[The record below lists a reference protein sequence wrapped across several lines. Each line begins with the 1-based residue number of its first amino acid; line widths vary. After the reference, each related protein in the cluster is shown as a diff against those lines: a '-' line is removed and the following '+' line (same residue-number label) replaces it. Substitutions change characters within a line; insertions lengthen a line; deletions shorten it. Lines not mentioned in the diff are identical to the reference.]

1 MADQY
6 TPEEIQDIFDRY
18 HDALRR
24 GETITK
30 SLAEEMANATKGVK
44 NYTNNLNSSLR
55 YLGVQTKAL
64 AQDLA
69 NGAKGAS
76 VFNGQLDAAGDVAA
90 NVASQFG
97 LLGSAAGLAI
107 KALTAWFTA
116 VNKQS
121 DALYSSY
128 QKLSRTGSV
137 GIQGMDDVFQSM
149 QRMGYTIDELDQMAS
164 TLAENSKA
172 FGLFTASAV
181 DGTKQFGRISADI
194 QNSPLRVAFFNLG
207 MTVDDI
213 NKGIG
218 GFMVQEGKLGRLR
231 GQTDEQIRQGAKKYI
246 EEMETLTRLTGMQR
260 QELEEQRERAMQID
274 AFYASLDDLG
284 PEAREQALQ
293 MFNQLS
299 SISPKL
305 AEEFA
310 RNFSGVITG
319 ATDMLLTSGGASM
332 QFTKEYFARGGK
344 APEAMDGLAESMK
357 GMRDV
362 TKGIAQI
369 GGDFG
374 VSFRDLNML
383 LGKSA
388 DGFQKQYDAMGREIK
403 AAEAGAD
410 KATDAQSRMRDSQI
424 KSAQN
429 MQDFINGGINPV
441 TKAMKVLANAVE
453 YLTNLLPFSGRAK
466 ARYEQEQQEQAS
478 AAAAKVTGGIL
489 DKIIQVESGGR
500 NVGTAGSSA
509 FGIGQMT
516 RGTFEGLAKKATP
529 GSALYGK
536 TFEDMKSDVGL
547 QREALSQ
554 LTTQNQTALGKAG
567 VAVND
572 ANTYLA
578 HFLGSGGAVRVLQS
592 ADNTPIEAAVG
603 GQAIA
608 ANPGVFRNIATVGD
622 LKAWAA
628 KKMGTEMSGAF
639 GFQGTVSGPM
649 SGYRPNLLMHG
660 TEQLTVT
667 PAGSSAG
674 GSTATGGSGNISDLL
689 ARVDELI
696 YVSKNQLSVNE
707 KILKMQH

>member
-1 MADQY
+1 MC
-6 TPEEIQDIFDRY
+6 
-18 HDALRR
+18 
-24 GETITK
+24 
-30 SLAEEMANATKGVK
+30 
-44 NYTNNLNSSLR
+44 SS
-55 YLGVQTKAL
+55 
-64 AQDLA
+64 DL
-69 NGAKGAS
+69 
-76 VFNGQLDAAGDVAA
+76 
-90 NVASQFG
+90 
-97 LLGSAAGLAI
+97 
-107 KALTAWFTA
+107 
-116 VNKQS
+116 
-121 DALYSSY
+121 
-128 QKLSRTGSV
+128 
-137 GIQGMDDVFQSM
+137 
-149 QRMGYTIDELDQMAS
+149 
-164 TLAENSKA
+164 
-172 FGLFTASAV
+172 
-181 DGTKQFGRISADI
+181 
-194 QNSPLRVAFFNLG
+194 
-207 MTVDDI
+207 
-213 NKGIG
+213 
-218 GFMVQEGKLGRLR
+218 
-231 GQTDEQIRQGAKKYI
+231 
-246 EEMETLTRLTGMQR
+246 
-260 QELEEQRERAMQID
+260 
-274 AFYASLDDLG
+274 
-284 PEAREQALQ
+284 
-293 MFNQLS
+293 
-299 SISPKL
+299 
-305 AEEFA
+305 
-310 RNFSGVITG
+310 
-319 ATDMLLTSGGASM
+319 
-332 QFTKEYFARGGK
+332 
-344 APEAMDGLAESMK
+344 
-357 GMRDV
+357 
-362 TKGIAQI
+362 
-369 GGDFG
+369 
-374 VSFRDLNML
+374 
-383 LGKSA
+383 
-388 DGFQKQYDAMGREIK
+388 
-403 AAEAGAD
+403 
-410 KATDAQSRMRDSQI
+410 
-424 KSAQN
+424 
-429 MQDFINGGINPV
+429 INPV

-478 AAAAKVTGGIL
+478 SAAAKVTGGIL